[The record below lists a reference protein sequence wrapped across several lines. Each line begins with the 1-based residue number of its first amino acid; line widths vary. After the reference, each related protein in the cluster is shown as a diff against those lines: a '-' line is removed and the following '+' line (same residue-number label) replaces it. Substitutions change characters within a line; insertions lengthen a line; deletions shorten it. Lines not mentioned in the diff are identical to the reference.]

1 MQIASVNMIIF
12 DSFSDPTM
20 GSSFISDWRFSY
32 LFSETLQSEPF
43 LCARPSS
50 RYLAHSTS
58 LTKQSPGLLGGL
70 FKNKV
75 SVIVPLRGSRPA

>member
-12 DSFSDPTM
+12 DSFADPTM

-43 LCARPSS
+43 LDTF
-50 RYLAHSTS
+50 LDTF
-58 LTKQSPGLLGGL
+58 L
-70 FKNKV
+70 F
-75 SVIVPLRGSRPA
+75 